1 MMVHIYVD
9 LRVVPEEKHFESM
22 RFCANRLTDN
32 KESVE
37 VVQHSEKVPKT
48 LIAKFSVPKARQMD
62 VVDKITQTFADFVE
76 DSMDFGADF
85 PRSAAEE
92 RKAKKASERAKARRK
107 AQRAEKNAQAQVF
120 FGADADPHA
129 AGIVSTGKR
138 DNLSKKQRDFLAAK
152 EKVERRQRELA
163 ETTNK
168 FERLLAQHTELVMPY
183 LDRVTERQKQL
194 IEVCSAYHADAGN
207 GKPPPKTI
215 RETLAKCML
224 ELFLNLS
231 DRDVPLDQR
240 LTDLHRSLLDT
251 YCTPELPKQA
261 PDVSDAGEEA
271 NADHSDDNPS
281 NEIMFELQKAFLSER
296 LFFETGVRFD
306 LSGLRSD
313 MSHDEVMA
321 HIAELLDNHPENPRN
336 RKKTKRE
343 LDKEAKAK
351 LAEEARAKNINS
363 VYRQLARLFHPDL
376 EQDPE
381 RKCQKERLMKE
392 LTAAHEAGD
401 LHTILRLELR
411 WLQNNEGDISK
422 LSDEKLEAY
431 TVALIEQSEDIQDE
445 IYALTQKPRF
455 APLRLGPP
463 DTRRGYSVLLS
474 ELKEEGHQVQAWADE
489 LEYDAEDLESLL
501 ALPPGKEKNKE
512 LRIFLRN
519 LLCELA
525 EEADAFRYGYIY

>member
-1 MMVHIYVD
+1 MAGI
-9 LRVVPEEKHFESM
+9 
-22 RFCANRLTDN
+22 
-32 KESVE
+32 
-37 VVQHSEKVPKT
+37 
-48 LIAKFSVPKARQMD
+48 
-62 VVDKITQTFADFVE
+62 E
-76 DSMDFGADF
+76 DSIDFGADL

-92 RKAKKASERAKARRK
+92 RKAKKASERAKRK
-107 AQRAEKNAQAQVF
+107 AQRAAKNAQAQAS
-120 FGADADPHA
+120 GPDADPHA
-129 AGIVSTGKR
+129 ADIVSTGKKQ
-138 DNLSKKQRDFLAAK
+138 DNLSKKQRDFLTAK
-152 EKVERRQRELA
+152 KRVERLQRELV

-168 FERLLAQHTELVMPY
+168 FERLLAQHTELVMPH

-207 GKPPPKTI
+207 GKPPPKAI
-215 RETLAKCML
+215 RQALAKCML

-231 DRDVPLDQR
+231 DREVSLDQR

-251 YCTPELPKQA
+251 YCTPELSKQT
-261 PDVSDAGEEA
+261 PNVSDTGKEA
-271 NADHSDDNPS
+271 DADHSDDNPS

-321 HIAELLDNHPENPRN
+321 HIDELLDSHPQNPKN

-351 LAEEARAKNINS
+351 LAEEARAKNING

-463 DTRRGYSVLLS
+463 DTRRGYSALLS
-474 ELKEEGHQVQAWADE
+474 KLKREGYRVQAWADE
-489 LEYDAEDLESLL
+489 LEYNAEDLEGLL
-501 ALPPGKEKNKE
+501 AHPPSKEWNKE
-512 LRIFLRN
+512 LRVFLR
-519 LLCELA
+519 ELFL
-525 EEADAFRYGYIY
+525 ELVDQTDLFKQDPLFF

>member
-1 MMVHIYVD
+1 MAGI
-9 LRVVPEEKHFESM
+9 
-22 RFCANRLTDN
+22 
-32 KESVE
+32 
-37 VVQHSEKVPKT
+37 
-48 LIAKFSVPKARQMD
+48 
-62 VVDKITQTFADFVE
+62 E
-76 DSMDFGADF
+76 DSIDIGADL

-92 RKAKKASERAKARRK
+92 RKAKKASERAKAKRK
-107 AQRAEKNAQAQVF
+107 AQRAAKNAQAQAS
-120 FGADADPHA
+120 GPDADPHA
-129 AGIVSTGKR
+129 ADIVSTGKKQ
-138 DNLSKKQRDFLAAK
+138 DNLSKKQRDFLTAK
-152 EKVERRQRELA
+152 KRVERLQRELA

-251 YCTPELPKQA
+251 YCTLELPKQA
-261 PDVSDAGEEA
+261 PEVSDTGEEA
-271 NADHSDDNPS
+271 DADHSDDNPS

-296 LFFETGVRFD
+296 LFFETGVHFD

-313 MSHDEVMA
+313 MSHDEVIA
-321 HIAELLDNHPENPRN
+321 HIDELLDSHPQNPKN

-351 LAEEARAKNINS
+351 LAEEARAKNING

-463 DTRRGYSVLLS
+463 DTRRGYSALLS
-474 ELKEEGHQVQAWADE
+474 ELKKEGYRVQAWADE
-489 LEYDAEDLESLL
+489 LEYNAEDLEGLL
-501 ALPPGKEKNKE
+501 AHPPSKEWNKE
-512 LRIFLRN
+512 LRVFLR
-519 LLCELA
+519 ELFL
-525 EEADAFRYGYIY
+525 ELVDQTDLFKQDPLFF